1 MFELHNGHSLAS
13 DETETKNEML
23 SKNQVM
29 IAAHYNIAIGNVEK
43 LVPNVTD
50 KENYVVHFESLQLF
64 SVTSEKNYRVIE
76 LNKSHWLIQYIK
88 FKTQKGIETEK
99 NWDKDG
105 KALYGLGNIA
115 VYAKTTEKWR
125 SRIDVKL

>member
-99 NWDKDG
+99 N
-105 KALYGLGNIA
+105 
-115 VYAKTTEKWR
+115 
-125 SRIDVKL
+125 